1 MTTGLTGISAIANAA
16 ARMGVL
22 PNRADIDL
30 RDRILWRLRE
40 LTGQDN
46 ATLIA
51 YLNRRAVASP
61 LPTLTSWLQTEHDI
75 MVAYMDSEPL
85 DWSA

>member
-1 MTTGLTGISAIANAA
+1 MTTKLTSIGAIANAA
-16 ARMGVL
+16 AQVGAL
-22 PNRADIDL
+22 PNQADIDL

-40 LTGQDN
+40 LTGQDDV
-46 ATLIA
+46 TMTA

-75 MVAYMDSEPL
+75 MVAHLDGEPI
-85 DWSA
+85 DWSK